1 MQKLKLIQCILSILY
16 TIEGH
21 ENVQPDIQYM
31 QKLLHKAVNHKS
43 FSEIE
48 NQKIKNLSLKYQQL
62 LKSVMS
68 EEGKKNKVG
77 RIALMNDLCYNYY
90 KTESIILILQDKKI
104 DSCIANINRI
114 NRDIE
119 LFNKNYRNNEYIEK
133 NEKKY
138 FRYIR
143 QLFSDFEL
151 SPV

>member
-1 MQKLKLIQCILSILY
+1 MQR
-16 TIEGH
+16 
-21 ENVQPDIQYM
+21 
-31 QKLLHKAVNHKS
+31 LLHKAVNHKS
-43 FSEIE
+43 FSEKE

-68 EEGKKNKVG
+68 EEEKKNKVG

-90 KTESIILILQDKKI
+90 KTESLILILQDKKL
-104 DSCIANINRI
+104 DSCIANINKI

-119 LFNKNYRNNEYIEK
+119 LFNQNYNNNKYVEK

-138 FRYIR
+138 FQYIHR
-143 QLFSDFEL
+143 LFAGFEL